1 MILDNNIDKFETN
14 ILMQINHILEQKH
27 NNRTLSEMSFTD
39 RSFLNGIIRKLKPNK
54 ILEIGLVAGG
64 SSAIILNAIKDFENS
79 TLYSIDY
86 NTKYY
91 QDNSKN
97 TGFIVNDYLPELK
110 NKWNLYTGGVSAKF
124 IEDIGNNIDVCLL
137 DTMHCNP
144 GEILDFLTVLP
155 YLKENAILILH
166 DTLLYAME
174 PYIYNFRYG
183 CTTNG
188 TLFSAIKG
196 KKIHPNEG
204 HFGNFG
210 NIGAI
215 ILDSDIKDRV
225 FDYIYLLTLPWSYLP
240 TDLDIMYFQKLFSK
254 NYDAKINEYFNGI
267 VLGNSKNFIEMRKTN
282 ELNNSFNNKLSD
294 FDNKFISFDNKLNLI
309 DNKLNSLINKLAWWI
324 PIKKARNKFRND
336 LMN

>member
-54 ILEIGLVAGG
+54 ILEIGLAAGG

-155 YLKENAILILH
+155 YLKENAVVILH
-166 DTLLYAME
+166 DTLLYGME

-183 CTTNG
+183 CTTCG

-196 KKIHPNEG
+196 GENT
-204 HFGNFG
+204 
-210 NIGAI
+210 
-215 ILDSDIKDRV
+215 S
-225 FDYIYLLTLPWSYLP
+225 
-240 TDLDIMYFQKLFSK
+240 
-254 NYDAKINEYFNGI
+254 
-267 VLGNSKNFIEMRKTN
+267 
-282 ELNNSFNNKLSD
+282 
-294 FDNKFISFDNKLNLI
+294 
-309 DNKLNSLINKLAWWI
+309 
-324 PIKKARNKFRND
+324 
-336 LMN
+336 

>member
-1 MILDNNIDKFETN
+1 MQIFEPEKFETD
-14 ILMQINHILEQKH
+14 ILMQINHILEKKH
-27 NNRTLSEMSFTD
+27 NNNGFSEMSFTD
-39 RSFLNGIIRKLKPNK
+39 RAFLNGIIRKTKPNK
-54 ILEIGLVAGG
+54 ILEIGLAAGG

-79 TLYSIDY
+79 TLFSIDY

-91 QDNSKN
+91 NDNSKD

-110 NKWNLYTGGVSAKF
+110 NKWHLYTGGVSAKF
-124 IEDIGNNIDVCLL
+124 IEDIGNNIDVCFL
-137 DTMHCNP
+137 DTTHCNP

-155 YLKENAILILH
+155 YLKENAVVILH
-166 DTLLYAME
+166 DTLLYGIE
-174 PYIYNFRYG
+174 PYIYNFRLG

-196 KKIHPNEG
+196 KKIHANEG
-204 HFGNFG
+204 YFGNFG

-225 FDYIYLLTLPWSYLP
+225 FDYIYLLTLPWCSYVP

-267 VLGNSKNFIEMRKTN
+267 VLGSSKNFIEMRKTN
-282 ELNNSFNNKLSD
+282 ELNNSFNNKLISLD
-294 FDNKFISFDNKLNLI
+294 NKVNFIDNKF
-309 DNKLNSLINKLAWWI
+309 NSLINKLAWWI
-324 PIKKARNKFRND
+324 PFKKKRDEFRKKFD
-336 LMN
+336 I